1 MSLAGKLI
9 NGMAVTGAGRLPSK
23 LIIHH
28 TDNSTWSALLHSCLR
43 EAEKLKMASI
53 ALPLLGSG
61 KKIEWSSLSS

>member
-28 TDNSTWSALLHSCLR
+28 TDNSTWSDLLLNCLM
-43 EAEKLKMASI
+43 EAERLKMSSV

-61 KKIEWSSLSS
+61 